1 MAKKKNIEIKEEELK
16 YVHIC
21 KYDPLKDAQ
30 ELIPDLGVNVDDML
44 QTGVVKDSGE
54 TLDNNG
60 LDNPDRIIGRIRD
73 VFDAMDATRII
84 KKYGKKAK
92 QSNTEVSNV
101 INRSDSQPTNE

>member
-1 MAKKKNIEIKEEELK
+1 MDKKKNIEKEEELK

-21 KYDPLKDAQ
+21 KYDPFKDA
-30 ELIPDLGVNVDDML
+30 EKVVPDLGVNVDDML
-44 QTGVVKDSGE
+44 QTGIVKDSAE

-84 KKYGKKAK
+84 KKYGKKTK
-92 QSNTEVSNV
+92 QSNTDVTNV